1 MAVGVASAA
10 SSGKRRRRGQRAIM
24 SEINVTPFVDVMLVL
39 LIVFM
44 VSAPLLSV
52 GVPVHLPQSKARTV
66 SQSLDLLTVSV
77 DEKGQIYLQNDQ
89 VSGDE
94 LLQKLQAVAKAKG
107 GLRAPIYFKGDLDMK
122 YSQGDVQLRYNTVM
136 HVLGLLNGA
145 GYSDVVLVTDF
156 DNSPDKGH
164 GR

>member
-1 MAVGVASAA
+1 MAIGVASAA
-10 SSGKRRRRGQRAIM
+10 SSGRRQRRGRRAIM

-52 GVPVHLPQSKARTV
+52 GVPVHLPHSKARTA
-66 SQSLDLLTVSV
+66 SHSLDLLTVSV
-77 DEKGQIYLQNDQ
+77 DDKGQIYLQNAP
-89 VSGDE
+89 VSADE
-94 LLQKLQAVAKAKG
+94 LMQKLQAVAKAKG
-107 GLRAPIYFKGDLDMK
+107 GSSAPIYFKGDLDMK
-122 YSQGDVQLRYNTVM
+122 YSQGDGQLRYNSVM

-156 DNSPDKGH
+156 DNSPDQER